1 MTVFE
6 KKLAFLCN
14 KNVSFFIL
22 SLIIDLLG
30 QIDKG
35 WAKKIHTK
43 SIVLKLLN
51 MNEKRIK

>member
-6 KKLAFLCN
+6 KKLLFY
-14 KNVSFFIL
+14 L

-35 WAKKIHTK
+35 VGEKNPYKITRVK
-43 SIVLKLLN
+43 IV
-51 MNEKRIK
+51 EYE